1 MLVFTREI
9 EEEVHITVPPSAEP
23 QMITIKVVKFR
34 KSPTKQVRLGFTAA
48 KAVRIHRG
56 EVQAKIDAE
65 ATA

>member
-9 EEEVHITVPPSAEP
+9 EEEVYITVPPSAEP
-23 QMITIKVVKFR
+23 QTITIKVVKFR

-48 KAVRIHRG
+48 KAVSIHRA

-65 ATA
+65 ANA